1 MGVGAYGAV
10 CGSGDVSLTIRDW
23 TDTQVSTTLPA
34 AATAQ
39 TLDATCYV
47 CDSAGTGT
55 CSLANAVTA
64 NNGVFSYDSTAA
76 AVFTFNQNVAFT

>member
-34 AATAQ
+34 AATA
-39 TLDATCYV
+39 
-47 CDSAGTGT
+47 
-55 CSLANAVTA
+55 
-64 NNGVFSYDSTAA
+64 
-76 AVFTFNQNVAFT
+76 